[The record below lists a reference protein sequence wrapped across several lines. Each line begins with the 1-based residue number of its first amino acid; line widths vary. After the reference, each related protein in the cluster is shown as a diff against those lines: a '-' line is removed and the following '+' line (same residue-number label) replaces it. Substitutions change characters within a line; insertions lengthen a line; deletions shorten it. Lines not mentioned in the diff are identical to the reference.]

1 MDHDALLRDIFEA
14 RLDLAELGAVHG
26 MSPGEL
32 ATWIG
37 VEANARALA
46 GLCQLADLQT
56 QLMLSRYRQVAVT
69 ELIKQATGGSDE
81 APVSAEQ
88 ARKACVDLLKAEL
101 QRAKGPDGAAGEAGD
116 AEAEVLALRRA
127 LYGEDDGE
135 DVQG

>member
-14 RLDLAELGAVHG
+14 RLDLAELGAAHA
-26 MSPGEL
+26 MSPAEL
-32 ATWIG
+32 AAWIG
-37 VEANARALA
+37 DDTNRRALA

-69 ELIKQATGGSDE
+69 ELIKQATGGSGD

-101 QRAKGPDGAAGEAGD
+101 QRAKGPDGAAEGAGG
-116 AEAEVLALRRA
+116 AEAEVLALRA
-127 LYGEDDGE
+127 AWYGDDE
-135 DVQG
+135 AEV